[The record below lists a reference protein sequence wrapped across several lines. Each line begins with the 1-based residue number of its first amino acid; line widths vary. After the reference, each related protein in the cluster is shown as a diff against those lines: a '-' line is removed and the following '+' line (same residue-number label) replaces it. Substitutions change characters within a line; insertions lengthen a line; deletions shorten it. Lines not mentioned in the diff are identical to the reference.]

1 MRFEKTPAA
10 LHSLDARGRIV
21 AVTDRWLDLLGYDRS
36 DVMGKPAT
44 KFMTEESAC
53 IVRDQAWPKLKADG
67 EIRDVEVRFVAKSR
81 QSIGVRLSA
90 QLERDAAGKPR
101 RTVVALV
108 KIDQV
113 KRGAFEEGM
122 LAAIAESASAAIV
135 GHTLDGVVTAWNRGA
150 EELYGYTAEEIV
162 GRSISAIMPA
172 SRAAEMNKIL
182 ECVRRGEAVSRT
194 DTERRHKDGHILQ
207 VALAVSPIRDGT
219 GKIVGVSK
227 IAYDITDR
235 KHTEIELQ
243 AREAHL
249 RAILE
254 TVPDSI
260 VAIDQRGFIASFSP
274 SAERQFGYAAEEV
287 IGKNVSMLMPTPYRE
302 AHDGYLQRYLTTGE
316 RRIIGIGRIVVGRRK
331 DGSTFP
337 MELAVGEVVL
347 GPVRQFI
354 GFIRDLTERQ
364 RTERRLQEVQ
374 AELMHVSRLSAMGQM
389 GAALAHELNQPLT
402 AIINYAQA
410 GRRLSESSAGQIP
423 ARVAEVMEKAA
434 QQANRAGQIIRRL
447 RQFVEKG
454 TTEHRPEDIN
464 KVVEEAS
471 ALALVGAKE
480 TGIRVSLALS
490 AELPPVAIDKIQ
502 VQQVVLNLVRN
513 AVEAMTQSSERRLV
527 ITTERTGDD
536 MVSVS
541 VNDTGPGLA
550 EPVMRQLF
558 QPFVT
563 TKEKGMGIGL
573 SICRSIVDAHGG
585 RIAAHANGERG
596 TRFVFTL
603 PVASE
608 AGGADDD

>member
-1 MRFEKTPAA
+1 MQFEQTPAA
-10 LHSLDARGRIV
+10 LHSLDAQGRIV
-21 AVTDRWLDLLGYDRS
+21 AVTDRWLGLLGYDRADVIGRPAS
-36 DVMGKPAT
+36 D
-44 KFMTEESAC
+44 FMTEESVRV
-53 IVRDQAWPKLKADG
+53 IRDQAWPRLIAEG
-67 EIRDVEVRFVAKSR
+67 ELRDIDVRFVAKSR
-81 QSIGVRLSA
+81 EPVDVQLSA
-90 QLERDAAGKPR
+90 HLERDVAGAPQR
-101 RTVVALV
+101 SVVGLV
-108 KIDQV
+108 EIDQR
-113 KRGAFEEGM
+113 KRRDFGEGM
-122 LAAIAESASAAIV
+122 LAAIAQSASAAIV
-135 GHTLDGVVTAWNRGA
+135 GQTLDGIVIAWNRGA
-150 EELYGYTAEEIV
+150 EELYGYTAAEIV
-162 GRSISAIMPA
+162 GRPISVIVPA
-172 SRAAEMNKIL
+172 SHAAEMDEIL
-182 ECVRRGEAVSRT
+182 DRVRHGEAVTRT
-194 DTERRHKDGHILQ
+194 DTERRHKNGHVLQ
-207 VALAVSPIRDGT
+207 VALAVSPIHDDAGAVI
-219 GKIVGVSK
+219 GASK
-227 IAYDITDR
+227 IAYEIGDR
-235 KHTEIELQ
+235 KRTETELQ
-243 AREAHL
+243 SREAHL
-249 RAILE
+249 RSILE

-260 VAIDQRGFIASFSP
+260 IVIDQRGFIASFSP
-274 SAERQFGYAAEEV
+274 SAERQFGYVAAEV
-287 IGKNVSMLMPTPYRE
+287 IGKNVSTLMPTPYRE
-302 AHDGYLQRYLTTGE
+302 AHDGYLHRYLTTGE

-402 AIINYAQA
+402 AIINYCQA
-410 GRRLSESSAGQIP
+410 GRRLSETSAGQIP
-423 ARVAEVMEKAA
+423 ARVGEIMEKAA

-454 TTEHRPEDIN
+454 STEHRPEDVN

-490 AELPPVAIDKIQ
+490 ADLPPVAIDKIQ

-513 AVEAMTQSSERRLV
+513 AVEAMTQSPERNLT
-527 ITTERTGDD
+527 IATERAEANIA
-536 MVSVS
+536 VSVS
-541 VNDTGPGLA
+541 DTGPGLA

-573 SICRSIVDAHGG
+573 SICRSIIDAHGG
-585 RIAAHANGERG
+585 RISAHANATRG

-603 PVASE
+603 PIATEVS
-608 AGGADDD
+608 GDDDH